1 MARNVFNLP
10 AVVATASREETIESC
25 KRMGATHVI
34 DHKKDLVEQVKALE
48 LEVPIKYTCLSPLPC
63 PVNPTNHLIRY
74 VYILGPTEQYLSA
87 VGTICA
93 PFGRVC
99 SIVQADVRFYGT
111 EFMSKSLAFSWDW
124 VGSAGYHH
132 TNLESY
138 RTMMTALASL
148 FEEGKL
154 KLTLSK
160 RLKLTLAGLKEAHR
174 QIESK
179 TTVGKIALGVDEPGE
194 GVPFA

>member
-1 MARNVFNLP
+1 LP
-10 AVVATASREETIESC
+10 TPLTTPAT
-25 KRMGATHVI
+25 
-34 DHKKDLVEQVKALE
+34 
-48 LEVPIKYTCLSPLPC
+48 
-63 PVNPTNHLIRY
+63 RY
-74 VYILGPTEQYLSA
+74 IYILGPTEQYLSPA
-87 VGTICA
+87 GTICA

-154 KLTLSK
+154 KLTLGK
-160 RLKLTLAGLKEAHR
+160 RLKLTLDGLKEAHR

-179 TTVGKIALGVDEPGE
+179 TTVGKIALGVDEEGE
-194 GVPFA
+194 GVAFA

>member
-1 MARNVFNLP
+1 M
-10 AVVATASREETIESC
+10 
-25 KRMGATHVI
+25 
-34 DHKKDLVEQVKALE
+34 
-48 LEVPIKYTCLSPLPC
+48 
-63 PVNPTNHLIRY
+63 
-74 VYILGPTEQYLSA
+74 
-87 VGTICA
+87 
-93 PFGRVC
+93 
-99 SIVQADVRFYGT
+99 QADVRFYGT

-154 KLTLSK
+154 KLTLGK
-160 RLKLTLAGLKEAHR
+160 RLKLTLDGLKEAHR

-179 TTVGKIALGVDEPGE
+179 TTVGKIALGVDEEGE
-194 GVPFA
+194 GVAFA